1 MAFLSPFLFVMKHA
15 NQDHGT
21 QVGIPPDTSA
31 RRVAFVISEPE
42 DVGVNEIIFRPMTQ
56 AL

>member
-1 MAFLSPFLFVMKHA
+1 MAFLSPFLFVMKRA
-15 NQDHGT
+15 NQDYGT

-42 DVGVNEIIFRPMTQ
+42 DVGVNEVIFRPMTQ